1 MYTSFDF
8 PQGKP
13 GSAPGIEHDE
23 IQALPSAGQPARITC
38 TDYCASRV
46 AVQEVIDIQS
56 FLTGHRPIW
65 SVVRWINVDGLED
78 MTAIHALA
86 TKYDLHP
93 LAIEDLVHCSQ
104 RPKVDQYGGEDSEMQ
119 ARLFIIA
126 RTFQLVQDRLEHG
139 QVFVFLGHN
148 TVLTFQEVATDV
160 WDPVRQRLNSKGS
173 RLRSMDASFLAYS
186 LLDAIVDHCFPIL
199 ERYGERAKELE
210 DQIVEDAR
218 RGTMDAIHDFKRDL
232 LTMRAAIWP
241 MRDLVTA
248 LRRDPHECVSDTTRI
263 YLGDLYDHM
272 VQIIDIIESY
282 LEATTDLT
290 ETYMSSISNRMNE
303 VMKVLT
309 IINTIFIPLTFL
321 AGVYG
326 MNFHYLPELAM
337 PWAYPLFWV
346 VCTLLAL
353 SMLTFFRRRAWL

>member
-1 MYTSFDF
+1 MITGQHFMGNRLVGTGRDARFCVSTDGCSRPAVLKKRDFPFRDWFSVGRRMYTSFDF

-126 RTFQLVQDRLEHG
+126 RTLDRK
-139 QVFVFLGHN
+139 
-148 TVLTFQEVATDV
+148 
-160 WDPVRQRLNSKGS
+160 S
-173 RLRSMDASFLAYS
+173 
-186 LLDAIVDHCFPIL
+186 
-199 ERYGERAKELE
+199 
-210 DQIVEDAR
+210 
-218 RGTMDAIHDFKRDL
+218 
-232 LTMRAAIWP
+232 
-241 MRDLVTA
+241 
-248 LRRDPHECVSDTTRI
+248 
-263 YLGDLYDHM
+263 
-272 VQIIDIIESY
+272 
-282 LEATTDLT
+282 
-290 ETYMSSISNRMNE
+290 
-303 VMKVLT
+303 
-309 IINTIFIPLTFL
+309 
-321 AGVYG
+321 
-326 MNFHYLPELAM
+326 
-337 PWAYPLFWV
+337 V
-346 VCTLLAL
+346 V
-353 SMLTFFRRRAWL
+353 